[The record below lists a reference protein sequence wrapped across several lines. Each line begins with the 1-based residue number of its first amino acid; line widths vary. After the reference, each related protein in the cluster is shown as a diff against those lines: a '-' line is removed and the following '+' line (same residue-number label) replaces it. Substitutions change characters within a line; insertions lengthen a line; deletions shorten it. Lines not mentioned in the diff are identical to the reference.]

1 MTARESS
8 KPRANRAPG
17 STPKLARDKSAG
29 RLRILLQKG
38 EIIESRV
45 IRWFV
50 RSLLGS
56 RRRER
61 DLLKR
66 AEEFQP
72 KDPDIPQNLLPAYL
86 GHDGRRFARDQ
97 TRGGCRRSGD
107 CKLDHLIV
115 AKQVRR
121 RNTGAARADV
131 QRFCELD
138 EFRAGSVGAA
148 KEDRYLK
155 PDTRVRA
162 RLRGLRAVRA
172 IRWLLQDEVHEDSTQ
187 ELVQV
192 EQVRCHFRC
201 HFRENQQKLRCLF
214 S

>member
-1 MTARESS
+1 MMARESS

-17 STPKLARDKSAG
+17 ATPKLARDKSAG
-29 RLRILLQKG
+29 RLRMLLQMG
-38 EIIESRV
+38 EIIESCVR
-45 IRWFV
+45 RGRRSAQDGFV
-50 RSLLGS
+50 RGLLAS

-97 TRGGCRRSGD
+97 ARGGCRRSGD

-115 AKQVRR
+115 AQQVRR
-121 RNTGAARADV
+121 GNAGAARADV

-172 IRWLLQDEVHEDSTQ
+172 IRWLLQD
-187 ELVQV
+187 
-192 EQVRCHFRC
+192 
-201 HFRENQQKLRCLF
+201 
-214 S
+214 